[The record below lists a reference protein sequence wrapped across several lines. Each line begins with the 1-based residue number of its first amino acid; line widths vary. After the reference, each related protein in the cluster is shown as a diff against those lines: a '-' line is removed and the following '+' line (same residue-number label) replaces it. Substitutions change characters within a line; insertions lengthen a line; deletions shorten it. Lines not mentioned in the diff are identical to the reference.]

1 MLGAELGQEDGRI
14 IGQRVIDA
22 GGPKIESTFSAEGI
36 YRTIEVTDLGTYW
49 TIPRSGGAL
58 YGQGQGLLTTRD
70 GQFATWTAQGFG
82 RFTAPRTIWFRGSIF
97 YHTDSTGT
105 FGFINNL
112 MAVFEYDVNEVGNTS
127 ARSWEWV
134 H

>member
-1 MLGAELGQEDGRI
+1 
-14 IGQRVIDA
+14 
-22 GGPKIESTFSAEGI
+22 
-36 YRTIEVTDLGTYW
+36 LGTYW

-58 YGQGQGLLTTRD
+58 YGQGQGFLTTRD
-70 GQFATWTAQGFG
+70 GQIATWTAQGLGHFA
-82 RFTAPRTIWFRGSIF
+82 APRTIWFRGSIF

-105 FGFINNL
+105 FSFINNL